1 MSIKRYKT
9 KEEAMTAIKQAA
21 NRKHQLIEYLQK
33 GYSAEELEKEG
44 YKMVKFVS

>member
-1 MSIKRYKT
+1 MSIKKFKT
-9 KEEAMTAIKQAA
+9 KEEAMAAIKQAA
-21 NRKHQLIEYLQK
+21 KRKRTLLEYIQK